1 MSRELIIFDRPTKK
15 AKVPT
20 PKTGSGSSQSTVT
33 SLKPKKVAS
42 QARPVTPVPAPLAA
56 AKKGITYTEKK
67 SKSVLAGLKSKVL
80 AFTQHEEAIESE
92 EETVRPVATTPAE
105 GSVTLSRKEIKIAP
119 VPSIFQKEI
128 AGEDEEVLPD
138 PKAIPRHRDAVPL
151 DAPEEV
157 MPKRTQPQPVVRQPV
172 TRPTQK
178 PMKEQVAIPDLLNP
192 LPEERGERGVIPE
205 KSEQSSSKWFSL
217 GKSSGEKKHSS
228 RIEEDQDV
236 DSDRVDT
243 EALYAR
249 GLATIKDLIAPP
261 AIKVSTNSMQIGD
274 VVSRTLFVIAYPRF
288 LSTNW
293 FSPIVNIDF
302 PMDTAL
308 FVHPIET
315 AEILKQLRKS
325 ATQVQSQ
332 MNIELEDGKIRDPV
346 LESALQNIE
355 ELRDKLQQG
364 TEKFFRFGLYMTLYG
379 SDEKD
384 LSSKTKSI
392 EAMLEAQLVY
402 TKPAVLR
409 MDKGFA
415 ATRPLGSDV
424 LDVANNLNT
433 EPLSTTFPFV
443 SSDLS
448 SNEGILYGIN
458 RHNNSLILFDRFKME
473 NANMV
478 VFAKS
483 GAGKS
488 YTVKLEV
495 LRSLMFGTDVIIID
509 PENEYKHLCETV
521 GGAFVPISLNSSIHL
536 NPFDL
541 PKMKEGDDR
550 EGVFRNAVA
559 NLVGLLHLMLGTL
572 TPEED
577 SILDQAIRETYA
589 IRDIHAGTDFALLTP
604 DMYPTMSDLY
614 QTMRN
619 MEGAESLAV
628 RLERYTEGIFSGF
641 LNHQTNIETEG
652 QLTVFNIRDLE
663 EELRPIAMYMVLQ
676 HIWNEIR
683 STLKQRM
690 IVVDEAWIM
699 MQNEDAAAFL
709 FGIAKRCRKYFTGL
723 TTITQDISDFMSSRY
738 GKPIVTNSSMQLLLR
753 QSPASIEY
761 VTETFYLTDHEKFL
775 LLESNVGE
783 GIFFAGTKHAA
794 IKVIASY
801 SEDQIITSDPRQL
814 LEIEEAKREF
824 DANNP

>member
-1 MSRELIIFDRPTKK
+1 MSRELIIFDRPSKKKSAASVTDATPSDSEEVVKKTHVTVATPRVAPVKKGAGSTKAGTAK
-15 AKVPT
+15 ATSSVPVSK
-20 PKTGSGSSQSTVT
+20 PSTRIA
-33 SLKPKKVAS
+33 KKKSEPEIGQESV
-42 QARPVTPVPAPLAA
+42 RPAP
-56 AKKGITYTEKK
+56 
-67 SKSVLAGLKSKVL
+67 
-80 AFTQHEEAIESE
+80 
-92 EETVRPVATTPAE
+92 
-105 GSVTLSRKEIKIAP
+105 KIAP
-119 VPSIFQKEI
+119 VPSVFQRELS
-128 AGEDEEVLPD
+128 GEDDAKNEGITELP
-138 PKAIPRHRDAVPL
+138 
-151 DAPEEV
+151 
-157 MPKRTQPQPVVRQPV
+157 PQPIASTERTEQPV
-172 TRPTQK
+172 ARHK
-178 PMKEQVAIPDLLNP
+178 DRVAIPDLSNP
-192 LPEERGERGVIPE
+192 FPDLDQEESRETQVIQNEKPSAGKKSGWLPFQ
-205 KSEQSSSKWFSL
+205 KS
-217 GKSSGEKKHSS
+217 KSAARPVSSS
-228 RIEEDQDV
+228 RIEEDMDV
-236 DSDRVDT
+236 QAGSVDV

-261 AIKVSTNSMQIGD
+261 AIKVTTNVMQIGD
-274 VVSRTLFVIAYPRF
+274 VMSRTLFVIAYPRF

-302 PMDTAL
+302 AMDTAL
-308 FVHPIET
+308 FVHPIDT
-315 AEILKQLRKS
+315 ADILKTLRKQ

-332 MNIELEDGKIRDPV
+332 MNIEMEDGKIRDPV
-346 LESALQNIE
+346 LEAALQNIE
-355 ELRDKLQQG
+355 ELRDRLQQG
-364 TEKFFRFGLYMTLYG
+364 TEKFFRFGLYITLYG

-384 LSSKTKSI
+384 LNSKTQSI
-392 EAMLEAQLVY
+392 EALLEAQLVY

-415 ATRPLGSDV
+415 ATRPLGNDV

-521 GGAFVPISLNSSIHL
+521 GGSFIPISLSSSIHL

-541 PKMKEGDDR
+541 PKTREGEDR
-550 EGVFRNAVA
+550 EGVFRNAIA

-589 IRDIHAGTDFALLTP
+589 IRDIHPGTDFSQLTP
-604 DMYPTMSDLY
+604 ASYPTMSDLY
-614 QTMRN
+614 AALRN
-619 MEGAESLAV
+619 MEGAESLAT

-641 LNHQTNIETEG
+641 LNHQTNIETEN

-683 STLKQRM
+683 STLKRRI
-690 IVVDEAWIM
+690 IVVDEAWLM

-753 QSPASIEY
+753 QSPASVDY
-761 VTETFYLTDHEKFL
+761 VAETFYLTDHEKFL